1 MMKKILLAI
10 FFCFISSFAQN
21 DSTTAPKPEYD
32 VVVKMEPVEQPQT
45 IDAGVD
51 VAPKKGNWLLMTTCG
66 IALWDAVTL
75 LLMASYEDEAK
86 NAFDEAKKDF
96 VTKEEYEEQRKEI
109 KENQKW
115 RDIWRTQFFIASGLL
130 LLSSVAYVSFYF

>member
-1 MMKKILLAI
+1 MKKILLAI
-10 FFCFISSFAQN
+10 FFCFISVFAQN
-21 DSTTAPKPEYD
+21 DQATAPKPEYD
-32 VVVKMEPVEQPQT
+32 VVVKMEPVEQPQS

-75 LLMASYEDEAK
+75 MLTASYEDEVQT
-86 NAFDEAKKDF
+86 AFDDAKKEF
-96 VTKEEYEEQRKEI
+96 VTPEKNEEQRKEI

-130 LLSSVAYVSFYF
+130 LLSSVAYFTIYF